1 MISQA
6 VAIVALTAPIINTII
21 VVVVVVVIVI
31 VIVIFIFIII
41 ISISISIR
49 LHVTTYLA
57 QSFRLR
63 PEEG

>member
-6 VAIVALTAPIINTII
+6 VAIVALTAPIINTI
-21 VVVVVVVIVI
+21 VVVVVVIVI